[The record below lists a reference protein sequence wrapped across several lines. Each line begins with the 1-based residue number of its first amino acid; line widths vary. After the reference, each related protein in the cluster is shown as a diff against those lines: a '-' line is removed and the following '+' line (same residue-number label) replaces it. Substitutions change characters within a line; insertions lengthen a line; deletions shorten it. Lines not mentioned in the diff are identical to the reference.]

1 MHRAARAAPLQN
13 ERYWDS
19 MTSVTR
25 DPQRIHYMDNLRAI
39 AMLLGVY
46 LHAALAYAETSR
58 QVWLATD
65 SQGSVLIDASIWA
78 IHLFRMSLFFLLAG
92 YFSKLLVHRR
102 GLKLFLWNRVMRI
115 ALPFVLFYPLL
126 LLAMVGAIVFALQYL
141 TQPLGL
147 MQLIAAASQNP
158 EAAES
163 APPWSTMHLWF
174 LYYLLM
180 FSLIA
185 AIASRWTWL
194 TFDWLIQRP
203 WLLFISPLALLPG
216 ALGGGVPLAAPE
228 SFIPDWWPF
237 LFYGL
242 FYFAGW
248 QLFGRESLLDRWQP
262 WCWPLCWLSAVLF
275 VPYYR
280 SFPVLDLAMIRADS
294 LPLDPTSYFLECIL
308 TAYLGAMLTIAAL
321 LLGQRFLSHSN
332 GWLKFYADSSYWV
345 YLVHLPIVVLLQTL
359 LIPMAWPVWVKLS
372 FVLLTTW
379 LFCLAT
385 YVAFVRY
392 TVIGWMLNGKRKFS

>member
-1 MHRAARAAPLQN
+1 
-13 ERYWDS
+13 
-19 MTSVTR
+19 MTSVPS
-25 DPQRIHYMDNLRAI
+25 DAQRIHYMDNLRAI

-46 LHAALAYAETSR
+46 LHAALAYAESAR
-58 QVWLATD
+58 QVWLATN
-65 SQGSVLIDASIWA
+65 SRGSVLIDVSIWA

-92 YFSKLLVHRR
+92 YFSNLLVQRR
-102 GLKLFLWNRVMRI
+102 GLKQFLWNRAMRI

-126 LLAMVGAIVFALQYL
+126 LLAMVGVIVFALRYL
-141 TQPLGL
+141 KQPQGL
-147 MQLIAAASQNP
+147 MLLIAGASQNS

-163 APPWSTMHLWF
+163 ATPWSTMHLWF

-194 TFDWLIQRP
+194 KFDRSLQRP
-203 WLLFISPLALLPG
+203 WLLFISPLALVPG
-216 ALGGGVPLAAPE
+216 ALGAGVPVAAPE

-248 QLFGRESLLDRWQP
+248 QLFGREQLLDCWQP
-262 WCWPLCWLSAVLF
+262 WCWPLCGLSAVLF

-280 SFPVLDLAMIRADS
+280 YFPVLDLATIRAGT
-294 LPLDPTSYFLECIL
+294 LPLDPTSYLLECIL

-332 GWLKFYADSSYWV
+332 AWLKFFADSSYWV

-359 LIPMAWPVWVKLS
+359 LIPLASPVWVKLS
-372 FVLLTTW
+372 AVLLITW

-385 YVAFVRY
+385 YVVFVRY
-392 TVIGWMLNGKRKFS
+392 TVIGWMLNGKRKFP